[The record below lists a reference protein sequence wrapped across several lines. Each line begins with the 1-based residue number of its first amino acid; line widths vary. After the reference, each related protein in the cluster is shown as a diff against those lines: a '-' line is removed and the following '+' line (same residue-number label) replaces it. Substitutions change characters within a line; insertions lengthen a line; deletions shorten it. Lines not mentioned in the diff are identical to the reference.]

1 MKYIKSYNSF
11 IFESANSNIVDEILT
26 SLSDDIQYLI
36 GKYEESYRKNF
47 NREPSSYDKELI
59 RLKIIWDMV
68 KAIEIYTLPTDSL
81 VTVSSTISNKGNLE
95 ISAQIQRGGEVYN
108 FNTEVIYAGGY
119 NIQQLHFRYI
129 TKTNLPKTGSSVV
142 TKEYADKIKKLSKLE
157 KLNNE
162 IQSLQNRIKTNQDL
176 IAVNS
181 KMLDSEILEILKKE
195 DSNIDVTWKDIVSR
209 GADKNYNDQVDFQK
223 RQNEYIKN
231 RIEFWKR
238 KNIGWKVEDVES
250 AKKQIQK
257 LEQKIKQSLI

>member
-68 KAIEIYTLPTDSL
+68 KSIEIYTLPTDSL

-108 FNTEVIYAGGY
+108 FNTEVIYAGFNG
-119 NIQQLHFRYI
+119 
-129 TKTNLPKTGSSVV
+129 
-142 TKEYADKIKKLSKLE
+142 
-157 KLNNE
+157 LNN
-162 IQSLQNRIKTNQDL
+162 TNCG
-176 IAVNS
+176 N
-181 KMLDSEILEILKKE
+181 
-195 DSNIDVTWKDIVSR
+195 NIPTTIFNGVPNAIVSIYSTTT
-209 GADKNYNDQVDFQK
+209 N
-223 RQNEYIKN
+223 
-231 RIEFWKR
+231 
-238 KNIGWKVEDVES
+238 NIAS
-250 AKKQIQK
+250 TT
-257 LEQKIKQSLI
+257 